1 VTRPPLVGVT
11 GTTEPIRGLPRVRV
25 NEAYT
30 TAVELAG
37 MIPVVL
43 PPFRDARLA
52 ASVVRSLDG
61 LLLTGGEDVD
71 PARYGAARHESTE
84 PPHELRD
91 ASELALVAAARRL
104 RMPVL
109 AICRG
114 LQVVNVALGGSLV
127 QDLPAERPEAL
138 PHASGGRRDARVH
151 AVRIDPGTLLAA
163 ALGAT
168 DVRVNSSHHQAIDR
182 LAPDLVATARATDG
196 VIEGA
201 EAGDGWWMVGVQW
214 HPEELVATAEPWDR
228 ALFEALREAILSAP
242 RTVARGAHRSP
253 ASAGA

>member
-1 VTRPPLVGVT
+1 MTRPPLVGVT

-30 TAVELAG
+30 MAVELAG
-37 MIPVVL
+37 MIPVVV
-43 PPFRDARLA
+43 PPLRDARLA
-52 ASVVRSLDG
+52 ASIVGSLDG

-84 PPHELRD
+84 PSHERRD
-91 ASELALVAAARRL
+91 ASELALVAAARRQRTPL
-104 RMPVL
+104 L

-127 QDLPAERPEAL
+127 QDLPSERPHAL
-138 PHASGGRRDARVH
+138 PHAPGGSRDARVH
-151 AVRIDPGTLLAA
+151 VVRVDPGSRLAL

-168 DVRVNSSHHQAIDR
+168 ELRVNSSHHQAVDQ
-182 LAPDLVATARATDG
+182 LAPALASTAHAADG

-201 EAGDGWWMVGVQW
+201 EARDDWWMIGVQW

-228 ALFEALREAILSAP
+228 ALFEAFRDAILSSP
-242 RTVARGAHRSP
+242 REGAGDGARVP